1 MLRYSIGLYSGHALA
16 NLAFAA
22 VLTSSFALL
31 AFSKYRRAQIAS
43 LTDLLCISRFTQ
55 LISIVLPFVGL
66 QVPTSSDC
74 LLSCL
79 YCICRFTQLILI
91 FLRFTGLQVAT
102 SSGCPLPYLYCIFRF
117 DFLNSTVLR
126 LVCYLQALMSLD
138 CSPTHLYCN
147 RTTMGLVL
155 SAYRIKVTYS
165 TKGIDENR
173 SAPL

>member
-1 MLRYSIGLYSGHALA
+1 MQYKYEIEHAHA
-16 NLAFAA
+16 NLAFAT

-31 AFSKYRRAQIAS
+31 AFSKYRRAQIAPR
-43 LTDLLCISRFTQ
+43 TDL
-55 LISIVLPFVGL
+55 
-66 QVPTSSDC
+66 
-74 LLSCL
+74 
-79 YCICRFTQLILI
+79 YYICRFTQLILI
-91 FLRFTGLQVAT
+91 VLRFTGLQVAT

-138 CSPTHLYCN
+138 CPPTHLYCN

-165 TKGIDENR
+165 TKGID
-173 SAPL
+173 